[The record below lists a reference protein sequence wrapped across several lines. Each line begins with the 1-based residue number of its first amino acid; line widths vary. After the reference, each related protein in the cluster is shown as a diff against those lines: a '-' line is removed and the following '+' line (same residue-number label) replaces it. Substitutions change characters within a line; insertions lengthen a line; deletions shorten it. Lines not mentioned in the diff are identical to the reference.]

1 MGGEPITQPE
11 EVKEVSKKGERQNY
25 EINKDEVTYFRGFVE
40 TSPDVKAQP
49 KLKTAVYLMGS
60 TKALILDIS
69 YDEFK
74 NKFNGKNDSLN
85 VKV

>member
-1 MGGEPITQPE
+1 MTEII
-11 EVKEVSKKGERQNY
+11 EVKVVNKKGDAQDY
-25 EINKDEVTYFRGFVE
+25 VINKDKVTYFRGYVE
-40 TSPDVKAQP
+40 TSSEVKAQP

-74 NKFNGKNDSLN
+74 RKFNK
-85 VKV
+85 

>member
-1 MGGEPITQPE
+1 MTETV
-11 EVKEVSKKGERQNY
+11 EVKVVNKKGDSQNY
-25 EINKDEVTYFRGFVE
+25 VINKDKVTYFRGFVE

-74 NKFNGKNDSLN
+74 NKFNGKNH
-85 VKV
+85 

>member
-1 MGGEPITQPE
+1 MTEII
-11 EVKEVSKKGERQNY
+11 EVKVVSKKGGSSDY
-25 EINKDEVTYFRGFVE
+25 AINKDKVTYFRGYVE
-40 TSPDVKAQP
+40 TSFEVKAQP

-74 NKFNGKNDSLN
+74 RKFSTQNDTLTRQL
-85 VKV
+85 

>member
-1 MGGEPITQPE
+1 MTETV
-11 EVKEVSKKGERQNY
+11 EVKVVNKKGDSQNY
-25 EINKDEVTYFRGFVE
+25 VINKDKVTYFRGFVE

>member
-1 MGGEPITQPE
+1 MTEII
-11 EVKEVSKKGERQNY
+11 EVKVISKKGSSSEY
-25 EINKDEVTYFRGFVE
+25 AINKDKVTYFRGYVE
-40 TSPDVKAQP
+40 TSFEVKAQP

-74 NKFNGKNDSLN
+74 RKFSSKNHSTTE
-85 VKV
+85 

>member
-1 MGGEPITQPE
+1 MTETV
-11 EVKEVSKKGERQNY
+11 EVKVVNKKGDSQNY
-25 EINKDEVTYFRGFVE
+25 VINKDKVTYFRGFVE

-74 NKFNGKNDSLN
+74 NKFNGKNDSLS
-85 VKV
+85 VEV